1 MTPLIQ
7 IPRNTKWRASRRA
20 FREAFHALL
29 TGRWRLARIMT
40 EVAVF
45 WLLQAIRSNPDDT

>member
-7 IPRNTKWRASRRA
+7 IPRNTKWRASRQA